1 MQKEEF
7 KVLSDREHVLA
18 RSGMYIGSVVPEE
31 LSGIIDFKFQ
41 TKVVSPGLI
50 KIVEEIYQNA
60 IDEHIR
66 TNGEFATKIDVI
78 VENHPIEGTS
88 VTISD
93 NGRGIPV
100 EKIGDE
106 YRPVL
111 AWTTLRAG
119 SNFDDSKRIT
129 SGTNGVGASLVNIFS
144 TEFIGETNDGKNR
157 LIMTC
162 RDNMSSIEAKVLK
175 ANAHRGTKVKFFPD
189 LSRFGL
195 STFDDDHALVIKDRL
210 TNLAVA
216 YPGIEFTFNKEK
228 IQFRNLKQLAKN
240 FSEAS
245 VTAENDQVKM
255 VFAPSGIDEEFRCH
269 SYVNGI
275 FIKNGG
281 SHVDYALAKI
291 IETVRLAVKKKHKI
305 EVLPNQIRQ
314 HLLFASWISGFKN
327 LRFDSQTKE
336 RVTNPGA
343 DSAPIY
349 EGIDFEKIA
358 KSIINTP
365 EIIDPMIAAILYK
378 KELAAAAELRK
389 LNKDADRANLRKI
402 VKFTDASQKNNRE
415 ECMLFITEGDSANAS
430 VLSARTAQIGSYPLR
445 GKPLNALATDT
456 KDLLANKEFADLIS
470 IVGHKV
476 NQKIKSVDDLRFGKI
491 VICTDA
497 DSDGSHIRGLVL
509 ALYKKF
515 WPEAFGMG
523 LLHIFTTPLVK
534 VTSGKDELLFYSLDE
549 FSAWEKKNVGKKYT
563 SRYLKGL
570 GSSTAKDFKRYFAE
584 MDKNLKQVK
593 LEDVKDLELFDLVF
607 GKEAG
612 MTDKRKE
619 WLEIAE

>member
-1 MQKEEF
+1 MKKEDFKILSERDHVLRKPGMYVGSTEKEEQ
-7 KVLSDREHVLA
+7 R
-18 RSGMYIGSVVPEE
+18 
-31 LSGIIDFKFQ
+31 GIIDFKYRSI
-41 TKVVSPGLI
+41 VVNQALV
-50 KIVEEIYQNA
+50 KIVEEIHQNA

-66 TNGEFATKIDVI
+66 TNGEFATKIEVTI
-78 VENHPIEGTS
+78 ENHPIEGTS
-88 VTISD
+88 ITVTD

-100 EKIGDE
+100 EKIGEE

-111 AWTTLRAG
+111 AWTSLRAG
-119 SNFDDSKRIT
+119 SNFDETNRLT
-129 SGTNGVGASLVNIFS
+129 AGTHGLGSVLTNIFS

-162 RDNMSSIEAKVLK
+162 RDNMSSIEVKVLK
-175 ANAHRGTKVKFFPD
+175 ANAQRGTKVKFFPD
-189 LSRFGL
+189 LHRFGM
-195 STFDDDHALVIKDRL
+195 TEFDEDHMLVIKDRL

-216 YPGIEFTFNKEK
+216 YPGIEFHFNKEK
-228 IQFRNLKQLAKN
+228 IHFRNLKQLAKN
-240 FSEAS
+240 FSEAA
-245 VTAENDQVKM
+245 VAIENEHTKL
-255 VFAPSGIDEEFRCH
+255 VFAPSGVDEEFRCH

-275 FIKNGG
+275 YIKNGG
-281 SHVDYALAKI
+281 SHVEYALAKI
-291 IETVRLAVKKKHKI
+291 VETIRAAVKKKHKI
-305 EVLPNQIRQ
+305 DVLPNQIRQ

-327 LRFDSQTKE
+327 LKFDSQTKE
-336 RVTNPGA
+336 RVTNPA
-343 DSAPIY
+343 SDSAPIY

-415 ECMLFITEGDSANAS
+415 QCMLFITEGDSANAS

-476 NQKIKSVDDLRFGKI
+476 NQKIKSVEDLRFGKI

-523 LLHIFTTPLVK
+523 LLYIFTTPLVK
-534 VTSGKDELLFYSLDE
+534 VSVGKDELLFYSLDE

>member
-31 LSGIIDFKFQ
+31 LSGIIDFKYQ
-41 TKVVSPGLI
+41 TKMISPGLI

-66 TNGEFATKIDVI
+66 TNGEFATKIEVAI
-78 VENHPIEGTS
+78 ENHPIEGTS

-93 NGRGIPV
+93 NGRGIPI
-100 EKIGDE
+100 EKHDGE

-119 SNFDDSKRIT
+119 SNFDDTKRIT
-129 SGTNGVGASLVNIFS
+129 AGTNGVGSSLTNIFS

-175 ANAHRGTKVKFFPD
+175 ANARRGTKVKFFPD
-189 LSRFGL
+189 LHRFGM
-195 STFDDDHALVIKDRL
+195 SDFDEDHMEVIKDRL

-240 FSEAS
+240 FSDSS
-245 VTAENDQVKM
+245 VTAENDRVKM
-255 VFAPSGIDEEFRCH
+255 VFAPSGVDEEFRCH

-275 FIKNGG
+275 YIKNGG

-291 IETVRLAVKKKHKI
+291 IETVRHAVKKKYKI

-378 KELAAAAELRK
+378 KELAASAELRK

-402 VKFTDASQKNNRE
+402 VKFTDASQKNKRE
-415 ECMLFITEGDSANAS
+415 ECMLFITEGDSANAAI
-430 VLSARTAQIGSYPLR
+430 LSARTQQIGSYPLR

-476 NQKIKSVDDLRFGKI
+476 NHKIKSVDDLRFGKI

-497 DSDGSHIRGLVL
+497 DADGSHIRGLVL

-515 WPEAFGMG
+515 WPEVFEMG
-523 LLHIFTTPLVK
+523 LLYIFTTPLVK
-534 VTSGKDELLFYSLDE
+534 VTVGKEDLLFYSLDE
-549 FSAWEKKNVGKKYT
+549 FSAWEKKNAGKKYS

-619 WLEIAE
+619 WLGISE

>member
-1 MQKEEF
+1 MKKEEF
-7 KVLSDREHVLA
+7 KVLSDREHVLT
-18 RSGMYIGSVVPEE
+18 RSGMYIGSVVSEE
-31 LSGIIDFKFQ
+31 LSGIIDFKYQ
-41 TKVVSPGLI
+41 TKNISPGLI
-50 KIVEEIYQNA
+50 KLVEEIYQNA

-66 TNGEFATKIDVI
+66 TNGEFATKIDVQI
-78 VENHPIEGTS
+78 ENHPIEGTS
-88 VTISD
+88 VTVSD
-93 NGRGIPV
+93 NGRGIPI
-100 EKIGDE
+100 EKIGDS

-119 SNFDDSKRIT
+119 SNFDDTNRIT
-129 SGTNGVGASLVNIFS
+129 AGTNGVGSSIVNIFS

-162 RDNMSSIEAKVLK
+162 RDNMSSIEVKVLK
-175 ANAHRGTKVKFFPD
+175 ANTHRGTRVKFFPD
-189 LSRFGL
+189 LTRFNL
-195 STFDDDHALVIKDRL
+195 SVFDEDHILVIKDRL

-216 YPGIEFTFNKEK
+216 YPDIEFIFNKER
-228 IQFRNLKQLAKN
+228 IHFRNLKQIAKN

-245 VTAENDQVKM
+245 VFAENDRVKM
-255 VFAPSGIDEEFRCH
+255 IFAPSGLDEEFRCH

-275 FIKNGG
+275 YIKNGG
-281 SHVDYALAKI
+281 SHVEYAMSKI
-291 IETVRLAVKKKHKI
+291 IETVRVAVKKKHKI
-305 EVLPNQIRQ
+305 DVLPNQIRQ
-314 HLLFASWISGFKN
+314 HLLFASWINGFKN

-336 RVTNPGA
+336 RVTNPGS

-358 KSIINTP
+358 KQILATP

-389 LNKDADRANLRKI
+389 LNKDADKANLRKI
-402 VKFTDASQKNNRE
+402 IKFTDASQKNNRE

-445 GKPLNALATDT
+445 GKPLNALATDA
-456 KDLLANKEFADLIS
+456 KELLANKEFADLIS
-470 IVGHKV
+470 IIGHKVGHK
-476 NQKIKSVDDLRFGKI
+476 IKSRDDLRFGKI
-491 VICTDA
+491 VICSDQDA
-497 DSDGSHIRGLVL
+497 DGQHIRGLVL

-515 WPEAFGMG
+515 WPEAFDLG
-523 LLHIFTTPLVK
+523 LLYIFNTPLMK
-534 VTSGKDELLFYSLDE
+534 VTVGKEDLLFYSLDE
-549 FSAWEKKNVGKKYT
+549 FKRWEQNNIGKKYT

-570 GSSTAKDFKRYFAE
+570 GSSTAKDFKRYFSE

-593 LEDVKDLELFDLVF
+593 IEDVKDLELFDLVF
-607 GKEAG
+607 GKETG

-619 WLEIAE
+619 WLGIAE

>member
-31 LSGIIDFKFQ
+31 LSGIIDFKYQ
-41 TKVVSPGLI
+41 TKKISPGLI

-66 TNGEFATKIDVI
+66 TNGEFATKIEVAI
-78 VENHPIEGTS
+78 ENHPIEGTS

-93 NGRGIPV
+93 NGRGIPI
-100 EKIGDE
+100 EKHVGE

-119 SNFDDSKRIT
+119 SNFDDTKRIT
-129 SGTNGVGASLVNIFS
+129 AGTNGVGSSLTNIFS

-162 RDNMSSIEAKVLK
+162 RDNMSSIDVKVLK
-175 ANAHRGTKVKFFPD
+175 ANAQRGTKVKFFPD
-189 LSRFGL
+189 LPRFGM
-195 STFDDDHALVIKDRL
+195 SDFDEDHMLVIKDRL
-210 TNLAVA
+210 TNLAVT

-228 IQFRNLKQLAKN
+228 IHFRNLKQLAKN
-240 FSEAS
+240 FSEVAVS
-245 VTAENDQVKM
+245 VENEHTKL

-275 FIKNGG
+275 YIKNGG
-281 SHVDYALAKI
+281 SHVEYALAKI
-291 IETVRLAVKKKHKI
+291 VETIRAAVKKKHKI
-305 EVLPNQIRQ
+305 DVLPNQIRQ

-327 LRFDSQTKE
+327 LKFDSQTKE
-336 RVTNPGA
+336 RVTNPA
-343 DSAPIY
+343 SDSAPIY
-349 EGIDFEKIA
+349 EGIDFEKVA

-415 ECMLFITEGDSANAS
+415 QCMLFITEGDSANAS
-430 VLSARTAQIGSYPLR
+430 ILSARTQQIGSYPLR

-470 IVGHKV
+470 IIGHKV
-476 NQKIKSVDDLRFGKI
+476 NHKIKSVDDLRFGKI
-491 VICTDA
+491 VICADA
-497 DSDGSHIRGLVL
+497 DQDGNHIRGLVL

-515 WPEAFGMG
+515 WPEAFGLG
-523 LLHIFTTPLVK
+523 LLYIFTTPLVK
-534 VTSGKDELLFYSLDE
+534 VSVGKEDLLFYSLDE
-549 FSAWEKKNVGKKYT
+549 FSAWEKKNTGKKYT

-619 WLEIAE
+619 WLGISE

>member
-31 LSGIIDFKFQ
+31 LSGIIDFKYQ
-41 TKVVSPGLI
+41 TKKISPGLI

-66 TNGEFATKIDVI
+66 TNGEFATKIEVAI
-78 VENHPIEGTS
+78 ENHPIEGTS

-93 NGRGIPV
+93 NGRGIPI
-100 EKIGDE
+100 EKHVGE

-119 SNFDDSKRIT
+119 SNFDDTKRIT
-129 SGTNGVGASLVNIFS
+129 AGTNGVGSSLTNIFS

-162 RDNMSSIEAKVLK
+162 RDNMSSIEVKVLK
-175 ANAHRGTKVKFFPD
+175 ANAQRGTKVKFFPD
-189 LSRFGL
+189 LHRFGM
-195 STFDDDHALVIKDRL
+195 TEFDEDHMLVIKDRL

-216 YPGIEFTFNKEK
+216 YPGIEFHFNKEK
-228 IQFRNLKQLAKN
+228 IHFRNLKQLAKN
-240 FSEAS
+240 FSEAA
-245 VTAENDQVKM
+245 VAIENEHTKL
-255 VFAPSGIDEEFRCH
+255 VFAPSGVDEEFRCH

-275 FIKNGG
+275 YIKNGG
-281 SHVDYALAKI
+281 SHVEYALAKI
-291 IETVRLAVKKKHKI
+291 VETIRAAVKKKHKI
-305 EVLPNQIRQ
+305 DVLPNQIRQ

-327 LRFDSQTKE
+327 LKFDSQTKE
-336 RVTNPGA
+336 RVTNPA
-343 DSAPIY
+343 SDSAPIY

-415 ECMLFITEGDSANAS
+415 QCMLFITEGDSANAS

-476 NQKIKSVDDLRFGKI
+476 NQKIKSVEDLRFGKI

-497 DSDGSHIRGLVL
+497 DADGKSIAGLII
-509 ALYKKF
+509 ALYYKY
-515 WPEAFGMG
+515 WPELLEMG
-523 LLHIFTTPLVK
+523 CVYIFRTPIIK
-534 VTSGKDELLFYSLDE
+534 VTQNRKETYFYSFDE
-549 FSAWEKKNVGKKYT
+549 FEQWKNQTKQNYNY
-563 SRYLKGL
+563 RYLKGL
-570 GSSTAKDFKRYFAE
+570 GSSTAKDFKEFFSDLDKHLIQVRYE
-584 MDKNLKQVK
+584 KSEDGSSVK
-593 LEDVKDLELFDLVF
+593 LAF
-607 GKEAG
+607 GKHQGA
-612 MTDKRKE
+612 TDERKE
-619 WLEIAE
+619 WLGLSC

>member
-31 LSGIIDFKFQ
+31 LSGIIDFKYQ

-66 TNGEFATKIDVI
+66 TNGEFATKIDVLI
-78 VENHPIEGTS
+78 ENHPIEGTS

-93 NGRGIPV
+93 NGRGIPI
-100 EKIGDE
+100 EKHVGE

-119 SNFDDSKRIT
+119 SNFDDTKRIT
-129 SGTNGVGASLVNIFS
+129 AGTNGVGSSLTNIFS

-162 RDNMSSIEAKVLK
+162 RDNMSSIEVKVLK
-175 ANAHRGTKVKFFPD
+175 ANAQRGTKVKFFPD
-189 LSRFGL
+189 LPRFGM
-195 STFDDDHALVIKDRL
+195 TEFDEDHMLVIKDRL

-216 YPGIEFTFNKEK
+216 YPGIEFHFNTEK
-228 IQFRNLKQLAKN
+228 IHFRNLKQLAKN
-240 FSEAS
+240 FSEVAVS
-245 VTAENDQVKM
+245 VENEHTKL

-275 FIKNGG
+275 YIKNGG
-281 SHVDYALAKI
+281 SHVEYALAKI
-291 IETVRLAVKKKHKI
+291 VETIRAAVKKKYKI
-305 EVLPNQIRQ
+305 DVLPNQIRQ

-327 LRFDSQTKE
+327 LKFDSQTKE
-336 RVTNPGA
+336 RVTNPA
-343 DSAPIY
+343 SDSAPIY
-349 EGIDFEKIA
+349 EGIDFEKVA

-415 ECMLFITEGDSANAS
+415 QCMLFITEGDSANAS
-430 VLSARTAQIGSYPLR
+430 ILSARTQQIGSYPLR

-476 NQKIKSVDDLRFGKI
+476 NHKIKSVDDLRFGKI

-497 DSDGSHIRGLVL
+497 DHDGKSIAGLII
-509 ALYKKF
+509 ALYYKY
-515 WPEAFGMG
+515 WPELLEMG
-523 LLHIFTTPLVK
+523 CIYIFRTPIIK
-534 VTSGKDELLFYSLDE
+534 VTQNHKEMYFYSFDE
-549 FSAWEKKNVGKKYT
+549 FEQWKKQTKHSYNY
-563 SRYLKGL
+563 RYLKGL
-570 GSSTAKDFKRYFAE
+570 GSSTAKDFKEFFSDLDKHLIQVRYENPNDEKSVLLA
-584 MDKNLKQVK
+584 
-593 LEDVKDLELFDLVF
+593 F
-607 GKEAG
+607 GKHQGA
-612 MTDKRKE
+612 TDDRKE
-619 WLEIAE
+619 WLGLSC

>member
-31 LSGIIDFKFQ
+31 LSGIIDFKYQ
-41 TKVVSPGLI
+41 TKMISPGLI

-66 TNGEFATKIDVI
+66 TNGEFATKIEVAI
-78 VENHPIEGTS
+78 ENHPIEGTS

-93 NGRGIPV
+93 NGRGIPI
-100 EKIGDE
+100 EKHDGE

-119 SNFDDSKRIT
+119 SNFDDTKRIT
-129 SGTNGVGASLVNIFS
+129 AGTNGVGSSLTNIFS

-175 ANAHRGTKVKFFPD
+175 ANARRGTKVKFFPD
-189 LSRFGL
+189 LQRFDM
-195 STFDDDHALVIKDRL
+195 SNFDEDHMEVIKDRL

-240 FSEAS
+240 FSDSS
-245 VTAENDQVKM
+245 VTAENDRVKM
-255 VFAPSGIDEEFRCH
+255 VFAPSGVDEEFRCH

-275 FIKNGG
+275 YIKNGG

-291 IETVRLAVKKKHKI
+291 IETVRQAVKKKYKI

-415 ECMLFITEGDSANAS
+415 QCMLFITEGDSANAS

-470 IVGHKV
+470 IIGHKVGHK
-476 NQKIKSVDDLRFGKI
+476 IKSRHDLRFGKI
-491 VICTDA
+491 VICSDQDA
-497 DSDGSHIRGLVL
+497 DGQHIRGLVL

-515 WPEAFGMG
+515 WPEAFDLG
-523 LLHIFTTPLVK
+523 LLYIFNTPLMK
-534 VTSGKDELLFYSLDE
+534 VTIGKEDLLFYSLDE
-549 FSAWEKKNVGKKYT
+549 FKQWEQKNSGKKYA

-584 MDKNLKQVK
+584 MDKNMKQVK

-619 WLEIAE
+619 WLGIAE